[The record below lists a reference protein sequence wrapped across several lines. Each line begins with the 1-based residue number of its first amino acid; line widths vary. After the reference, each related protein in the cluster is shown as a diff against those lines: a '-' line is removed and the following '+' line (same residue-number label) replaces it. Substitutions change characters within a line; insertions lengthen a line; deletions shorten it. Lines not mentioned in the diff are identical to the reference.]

1 LVSKETKA
9 VNGSIVPLPN
19 CRIVKLPHLH
29 ICIFAYLHI
38 HTAYVFFHNSHSF
51 SPKSMLMKITGRLF
65 LLPTLFVILAVGCK
79 KPATDEGT
87 TNGANLVLKFRVDP
101 TQARLNNIGQPSDIA
116 SGNAAQSPLFNKMSA
131 HYVELAPTMWT
142 ALGAGA
148 VVYKAPET
156 TVGGARAIDFEK
168 ASFAG
173 QGETFLTVPLKDI
186 TPGEYEWLRVSLA
199 YQNFDVKLYIDTVI
213 NGIAIQTELPGT
225 AAGFIGYNTYIKNL
239 LIKKE
244 TVAVNANK
252 KQGFWGFET
261 DFTYAGTTYPFSSTG
276 QAPEG
281 ATTVVN
287 PLFATSPI
295 PQGSCV
301 VTSAISPGKLKIT
314 GTETKDIV
322 IEVSLST
329 NKSFEWK
336 EVVFDGKWEPSK
348 GESVVDMGIRGM
360 QASLQ

>member
-1 LVSKETKA
+1 
-9 VNGSIVPLPN
+9 
-19 CRIVKLPHLH
+19 
-29 ICIFAYLHI
+29 
-38 HTAYVFFHNSHSF
+38 
-51 SPKSMLMKITGRLF
+51 MLMKITGALYCF
-65 LLPTLFVILAVGCK
+65 TILLSILASGCQK
-79 KPATDEGT
+79 TTSEDNGT
-87 TNGANLVLKFRVDP
+87 NTANLILKFHFDS
-101 TQARLNNIGQPSDIA
+101 TQVRLNNIGQPSTIP

-131 HYVELAPTMWT
+131 HYVELTPTMWT

-148 VVYKAPET
+148 VIYKAPET
-156 TVGGARAIDFEK
+156 SVGGARAIDFEK

-173 QGETFLTVPLKDI
+173 NGETFLTVPLKDI
-186 TPGEYEWLRVSLA
+186 APGNYEWLRVSLA
-199 YQNFDVKLYIDTVI
+199 YQNFDVKLYIDTVV
-213 NGIAIQTELPGT
+213 NGIAIKTELPGT

-244 TVAVNANK
+244 TIPVNANK

-261 DFTYAGTTYPFSSTG
+261 AFTYAGTTYPFSSTG

-287 PLFATSPI
+287 PLFSTSPI

-301 VTSAISPGKLKIT
+301 VTSSIAPGGLKIT

-336 EVVFDGKWEPSK
+336 ELVADGKWEPSK

-360 QASLQ
+360 RATLQ